1 MSSVSLL
8 TLEPL
13 IPGGQSGEDASS
25 QATASTGDHRSGDT
39 VSRVGGAVMEGSTDT
54 FSDIWDVY
62 LTRDTDKPD
71 QPSDGAKYKK
81 TMKQGVSHWGAWWG

>member
-1 MSSVSLL
+1 
-8 TLEPL
+8 
-13 IPGGQSGEDASS
+13 
-25 QATASTGDHRSGDT
+25 
-39 VSRVGGAVMEGSTDT
+39 MEGSTDT

-62 LTRDTDKPD
+62 LTRETDKPD